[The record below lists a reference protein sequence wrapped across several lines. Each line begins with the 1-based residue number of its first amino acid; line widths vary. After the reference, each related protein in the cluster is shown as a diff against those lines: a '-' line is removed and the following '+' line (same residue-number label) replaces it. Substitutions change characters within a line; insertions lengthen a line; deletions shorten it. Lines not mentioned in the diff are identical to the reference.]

1 MFLFR
6 DLTWMCQSVH
16 CMWVG
21 SLVEAWW
28 MPGRTANSFMPCS
41 SRQMH
46 FPHNRFS
53 SLFPRCSSPG
63 ISLDDQHQPV
73 PNISFRKKNDK
84 KDQKSDKKWS
94 RHPHLAAL
102 PQTPSDRDPARHPT
116 VKMSLQSESS
126 LKGHLHCLGPRA
138 ASRRLPM
145 RVGGHRGIRAGRRW
159 GVLMGME

>member
-53 SLFPRCSSPG
+53 LLFPKCSSPDV
-63 ISLDDQHQPV
+63 SLDDQHQPV
-73 PNISFRKKNDK
+73 PNMSFTKKVNK
-84 KDQKSDKKWS
+84 KDQKSAKSGVDIPISPLYPK
-94 RHPHLAAL
+94 P
-102 PQTPSDRDPARHPT
+102 PAI
-116 VKMSLQSESS
+116 VIQ
-126 LKGHLHCLGPRA
+126 RA
-138 ASRRLPM
+138 IRR
-145 RVGGHRGIRAGRRW
+145 
-159 GVLMGME
+159 